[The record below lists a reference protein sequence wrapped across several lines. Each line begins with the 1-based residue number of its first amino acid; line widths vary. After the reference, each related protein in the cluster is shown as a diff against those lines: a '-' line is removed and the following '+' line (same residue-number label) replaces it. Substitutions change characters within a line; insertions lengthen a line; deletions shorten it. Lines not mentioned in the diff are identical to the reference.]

1 MHDLAVPAILNKPTN
16 PQEPPANDNVQLLKP
31 PLSPPYVIVERS
43 PHHFRNYLFLFFLKK
58 KKMSIFLD
66 FDGTITAKDTVGELA
81 NFALRVRAAEGE
93 DMKKEWDDVVAAYID
108 DHSAHVHGYR
118 PPPADRCLPDQEI
131 EYLRRMK
138 HVETRS
144 LGRINDCRLFRGI
157 SPAAFRE
164 AGRDLVADGTI
175 RLRPGFQRFVRDRV
189 KQGWRVWVLSVNWSA
204 AFIAGACGELPGVEV
219 IANEVRDDG
228 AVAGP
233 AVLNPSGTTSK
244 EPRNLTNSR
253 DKLDAMEAVLS
264 ACGLVGK
271 PSVYFGDSTT
281 DLECL
286 LAVDRG
292 FVVSDR
298 EDSSLLQTLRRI
310 GEDVPHIRDQ
320 SATGKLAWTS
330 NYEDIPN
337 NKFAL
342 G

>member
-1 MHDLAVPAILNKPTN
+1 
-16 PQEPPANDNVQLLKP
+16 
-31 PLSPPYVIVERS
+31 
-43 PHHFRNYLFLFFLKK
+43 
-58 KKMSIFLD
+58 MSIFLD
-66 FDGTITAKDTVGELA
+66 FDGTITAKDTVGDLA

-93 DMKKEWDDVVAAYID
+93 DLKKAWDEVVARYVD

-118 PPPADRCLPDQEI
+118 PSSDDRYLPDQEI
-131 EYLRRMK
+131 DYLRRMK

-157 SPAAFRE
+157 SAAAFRD

-175 RLRPGFQRFVRDRV
+175 KLRPGFQRFVRDRIA
-189 KQGWRVWVLSVNWSA
+189 QGWRVWVLSVNWSA

-219 IANEVRDDG
+219 IANEVREDG

-233 AVLNPSGTTSK
+233 DVLNPLGTDNKSP

-264 ACGLVGK
+264 VEGLAGK

-286 LAVDRG
+286 LVVGRG

-298 EDSSLLQTLRRI
+298 EDSSLLKTLRRI
-310 GEDVPHIRDQ
+310 GKDVPHIRDQ
-320 SATGKLAWTS
+320 NATGKLAWTS
-330 NYEDIPN
+330 NYEDIPDD
-337 NKFAL
+337 KFAL
-342 G
+342 N